1 MRKPLLRL
9 VLLLLAIGLANPGPP
24 PALGSAT
31 PRPCDAGLSAEA
43 CAAAP
48 LQRGAG
54 CASAAD
60 SQAQKPPAIQCGRPA
75 AAAAGGAAARPAYD
89 RERPPP
95 SAPRGRIERPP
106 KAGSA

>member
-24 PALGSAT
+24 PALGSVM
-31 PRPCDAGLSAEA
+31 PLPCDAGLSAEA

-48 LQRGAG
+48 AQRGARCG
-54 CASAAD
+54 SAAD
-60 SQAQKPPAIQCGRPA
+60 SQAQKSSAIQCGRPA
-75 AAAAGGAAARPAYD
+75 APAEGGTAERPAFD
-89 RERPPP
+89 RERLPA

-106 KAGSA
+106 RAGSA